1 MANFKLRV
9 VTPDRIF
16 YDGEAS
22 FLSVRTTSGDVGIL
36 ANHSRYV
43 TPLVIGTLKI
53 RTDEGERFAAI
64 AGGFLKTG
72 DNTATIVTSACEWA
86 DEIDVERAQQAADRA
101 KERLQQEQSK
111 REQDIEEIKLKTA
124 LNRISV
130 ANKLK

>member
-53 RTDEGERFAAI
+53 RTDEGDRFAAI

>member
-1 MANFKLRV
+1 MADFKLRV

-16 YDGEAS
+16 YDGEVS
-22 FLSVRTTSGDVGIL
+22 FLSVRTTGGDVGIL

-53 RTDEGERFAAI
+53 RSEEGERYAAI

-72 DNTATIVTSACEWA
+72 NNAATIVTPACEWA
-86 DEIDVERAQQAADRA
+86 DEIDIERARKAADQA
-101 KERLQQEQSK
+101 KEQMELKQSK
-111 REQDIEEIKLKTA
+111 REQDFEEIKLKTA

-130 ANKLK
+130 ANRIK

>member
-72 DNTATIVTSACEWA
+72 DNAATIVTPACEWA
-86 DEIDVERAQQAADRA
+86 DEIDVDRAQRAADRA

-111 REQDIEEIKLKTA
+111 RQQDIEEAKLKTA

-130 ANKLK
+130 ANQLK

>member
-72 DNTATIVTSACEWA
+72 DNTATIVTSACEGA
-86 DEIDVERAQQAADRA
+86 DDIDVERAQQAADRA

>member
-22 FLSVRTTSGDVGIL
+22 FFSVRTTSGDVGIL

>member
-53 RTDEGERFAAI
+53 RTDEGERFAARC
-64 AGGFLKTG
+64 
-72 DNTATIVTSACEWA
+72 V
-86 DEIDVERAQQAADRA
+86 
-101 KERLQQEQSK
+101 
-111 REQDIEEIKLKTA
+111 
-124 LNRISV
+124 
-130 ANKLK
+130 

>member
-111 REQDIEEIKLKTA
+111 REQDIEEAKLKTA

>member
-16 YDGEAS
+16 YDGEVS
-22 FLSVRTTSGDVGIL
+22 FLSVRTISGDVGIL
-36 ANHSRYV
+36 ANHTRYV

-53 RTDEGERFAAI
+53 RTEQGERLAAV

-86 DEIDVERAQQAADRA
+86 DEIDVERAQKAADRA
-101 KERLQQEQSK
+101 KERLRQKQST
-111 REQDIEEIKLKTA
+111 RQQDIEEAKLKTA
-124 LNRISV
+124 LNRINV
-130 ANKLK
+130 ANQIK